1 MKNTKSMADRKS
13 PAAKGSGKI
22 NQPNYKG
29 MNPKMSR
36 GSSGTVAK
44 NPGKR

>member
-1 MKNTKSMADRKS
+1 MKYQADKKS
-13 PAAKGSGKI
+13 PAAKGGSGKV

-29 MNPKMSR
+29 NNAQMSK